1 MKKTATGAKPSTEK
15 EPTITKGL
23 KLPPD
28 LLAKYKLVAMKKGIS
43 LEDAL
48 REGLFRALKLNA
60 PKIFPQKVASPTGR
74 KSAVLQPKGSKA
86 RRATK

>member
-28 LLAKYKLVAMKKGIS
+28 LLAKYRLIASKNGIS

-48 REGLFRALKLNA
+48 REGLFRAVNQSTQ
-60 PKIFPQKVASPTGR
+60 KIFPKKVASPTAR
-74 KSAVLQPKGSKA
+74 KSAGVQPKGA
-86 RRATK
+86 NTRRSAK